1 MPSRG
6 MCLLLERPCV
16 RCSQA
21 MLMPEGATRKEIV
34 KMVDVQAES
43 RVYANIKCAAQLE
56 PSPMTQIEKGGDGS
70 LQV

>member
-1 MPSRG
+1 MV
-6 MCLLLERPCV
+6 L
-16 RCSQA
+16 
-21 MLMPEGATRKEIV
+21 PEGATRKEIV